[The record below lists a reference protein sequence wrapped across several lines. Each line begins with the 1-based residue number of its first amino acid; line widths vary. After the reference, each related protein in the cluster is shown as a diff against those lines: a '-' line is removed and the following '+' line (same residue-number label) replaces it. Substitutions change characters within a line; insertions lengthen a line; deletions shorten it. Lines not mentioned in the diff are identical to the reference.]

1 MKIES
6 ADARRDPAASR
17 MDDLPQFAR
26 MDGRKAGK
34 MELVLLDE
42 GLGMKFIERRSEIVH
57 AKRAVGA
64 TLGDSA

>member
-1 MKIES
+1 MKIKC
-6 ADARRDPAASR
+6 ADARLHAAAIR
-17 MDDLPQFAR
+17 MDDSPQFAR
-26 MDGRKAGK
+26 MDCRKAGK

-42 GLGMKFIERRSEIVH
+42 SLEMKFIERRSEIVP

>member
-1 MKIES
+1 MKMKCV
-6 ADARRDPAASR
+6 DACLRAAAIR
-17 MDDLPQFAR
+17 MDDCPQFAR
-26 MDGRKAGK
+26 MDCRKAGK

-42 GLGMKFIERRSEIVH
+42 SLEMQFIERRSEFVH

>member
-1 MKIES
+1 
-6 ADARRDPAASR
+6 
-17 MDDLPQFAR
+17 MDDSPQFAR
-26 MDGRKAGK
+26 MDCRKAGK

-42 GLGMKFIERRSEIVH
+42 SLEMKFIERRSEIVP

>member
-1 MKIES
+1 
-6 ADARRDPAASR
+6 
-17 MDDLPQFAR
+17 MDDCPQFAR
-26 MDGRKAGK
+26 MDCRKAGK

-42 GLGMKFIERRSEIVH
+42 SLEMQFIERRSEFVH